1 MYIFLPVELL
11 IHFLWLAGGF
21 VLLYFG
27 AEWLVKGASEIALR
41 LGISPL
47 VVGLT
52 VVAFGTSM
60 PELLVCLNANSPEVI
75 AVPAGWF
82 GFQIEQGET
91 SPDMALGNIV
101 GSNIFNIGLI
111 LGVAA
116 LIRPVVVHSQL
127 IRRELPILLGS
138 SLVFLVMMS
147 DKYLGRVEGAILA
160 LGIFVYIITSVML
173 SKKERLTKQFEE
185 FEKEEI
191 KQAKKGGLRL
201 LVDLGFI
208 VIGIVAL
215 VLGADW
221 LVKHG
226 RQIAEWYGVPDVII
240 SLTLFALG
248 TSLPELATSIVAAL
262 KRQGDII
269 TGNAIGSCIFNL
281 LAVIG
286 ITAAVKP
293 VEGDA
298 ISWIDLGVMAG
309 LAIIIIPLMW
319 SKMTLSRKEGCGLL
333 LVALAYSVLVVV
345 VQR

>member
-1 MYIFLPVELL
+1 MFLPVDLL
-11 IHFLWLAGGF
+11 IHFLWLGGGF
-21 VLLYFG
+21 VLLYYG

-60 PELLVCLNANSPEVI
+60 PELLVCLKANSPEVV

-82 GFQIEQGET
+82 GFQIEPGET
-91 SPDMALGNIV
+91 SPDMAFGNIV

-138 SLVFLVMMS
+138 SLVFLFMMH
-147 DKYLGRVEGAILA
+147 DKHLGRLEGGVLASGIL
-160 LGIFVYIITSVML
+160 VYIIANVML
-173 SKKERLTKQFEE
+173 SKKERLAQQFEE

-191 KQAKKGGLRL
+191 EQAQKGGVRI
-201 LVDLGFI
+201 LVDIAFI
-208 VIGIVAL
+208 LIGMIAL
-215 VLGADW
+215 VVGADW

-226 RQIAEWYGVPDVII
+226 EKIAEWFGVPDVII

-286 ITAAVKP
+286 VTAAVKP
-293 VEGDA
+293 VEGESIA
-298 ISWIDLGVMAG
+298 WLDLGVMFG
-309 LAIIIIPLMW
+309 LTVVIIPMMW
-319 SKMTLSRKEGCGLL
+319 TRMTLSRKEGAGLL
-333 LVALAYSVLVVV
+333 LAALSYAVMVVLV
-345 VQR
+345 QR

>member
-1 MYIFLPVELL
+1 MFLPVELL

-60 PELLVCLNANSPEVI
+60 PELLVCLKANSPEVI
-75 AVPAGWF
+75 AMPAGWF
-82 GFQIEQGET
+82 GFQIEQGQT
-91 SPDMALGNIV
+91 SPDMAFGNIV
-101 GSNIFNIGLI
+101 GSNIFNIALI

-116 LIRPVVVHSQL
+116 LIRPVVVNSQL

-138 SLVFLVMMS
+138 TLVFLMMMS
-147 DKYLGRVEGAILA
+147 DKHISRLEGGILVVGILIYILA
-160 LGIFVYIITSVML
+160 NVLL
-173 SKKERLTKQFEE
+173 SKKESHNRQFEE
-185 FEKEEI
+185 FEQEEI
-191 KQAKKGGLRL
+191 EQAKKGGVRV
-201 LVDLGFI
+201 LVDIVLI
-208 VIGIVAL
+208 VIGMVAL
-215 VLGADW
+215 VIGADW
-221 LVKHG
+221 LVSHG
-226 RQIAEWYGVPDVII
+226 EKIAEWFGVPDVII

-286 ITAAVKP
+286 TTAAIRP
-293 VEGDA
+293 
-298 ISWIDLGVMAG
+298 ISGQDIAWLDLGVM
-309 LAIIIIPLMW
+309 LALSIAIIPLMW
-319 SKMTLSRKEGCGLL
+319 SKMRLTRGEGAGLVM
-333 LVALAYSVLVVV
+333 VAFGYAAMVVLI
-345 VQR
+345 QR

>member
-1 MYIFLPVELL
+1 MFLPVELL
-11 IHFLWLAGGF
+11 IHFLWLIGGF
-21 VLLYFG
+21 VLLYYG

-41 LGISPL
+41 MGVSPL

-60 PELLVCLNANSPEVI
+60 PELLVCLKANSPEVI
-75 AVPAGWF
+75 TVPAGWF
-82 GFQIEQGET
+82 GFNIALGKT

-101 GSNIFNIGLI
+101 GSNIFNIALI

-116 LIRPVVVHSQL
+116 VIRPVIVHVQL

-147 DKYLGRVEGAILA
+147 DKQLARWEGCVLASGILIYVVA
-160 LGIFVYIITSVML
+160 NIKL
-173 SKKERLTKQFEE
+173 SRKAKYTKQFEE
-185 FEKEEI
+185 FEQEEI
-191 KQAKKGGLRL
+191 EQAKKGGTRVVFD
-201 LVDLGFI
+201 LVLI
-208 VIGIVAL
+208 LVGILAL
-215 VLGADW
+215 VFGAAW
-221 LVKHG
+221 LVNHG
-226 RQIAEWYGVPDVII
+226 EQIAVIFGVPDVII

-248 TSLPELATSIVAAL
+248 TSLPELATVIVAAL

-293 VEGDA
+293 VCGKA
-298 ISWIDLGVMAG
+298 IAWLDLGVMMG
-309 LAIIIIPLMW
+309 LTVLIIPLMW
-319 SKMTLSRKEGCGLL
+319 SSMKLTRKEGVGLI
-333 LVALAYSVLVVV
+333 VIALAYTAVVVLV
-345 VQR
+345 QR